1 MYKVSFSPKAAAQYA
16 DIVEIL
22 SNYPKKLLT
31 FENEIESL
39 IRRLEK
45 MPESYSIKGSL
56 RAARLRKSQYYMFY
70 KVENEDNKVLV
81 ILLISQQAD
90 PQNWPV

>member
-31 FENEIESL
+31 FENEIESVFVIGGSEIYNIIMSDHKHFLESIYL
-39 IRRLEK
+39 IV
-45 MPESYSIKGSL
+45 
-56 RAARLRKSQYYMFY
+56 AF
-70 KVENEDNKVLV
+70 
-81 ILLISQQAD
+81 
-90 PQNWPV
+90 